1 MSVEKQKVLF
11 VCRYLYPI
19 TRVVPVES
27 SSTATRED

>member
-11 VCRYLYPI
+11 VRRYLYPI

-27 SSTATRED
+27 SSTARQKD